1 MKYIKHLILLS
12 MLSLVLP
19 TVSHAQANNDQSEQS
34 NTAGKRKGKKK
45 KDKRKGKKKKGK
57 KKKDKRKGKKKKGKN
72 KATRGAKR
80 YPMKINARPL
90 VLPTG
95 LNEVSAALEHI
106 SNSQGKKD
114 FSTSGLAVT
123 FRRGI
128 IPNLEIGASTG
139 LALNPEVA
147 WASNF
152 TLRGG
157 YKIAGQRKGLAL
169 AAQVEIPLT
178 FGENQDVLS
187 SLSGGLAARYRFNK
201 RLAIYSGE
209 GLISLNLGKS
219 ASASINIPIGVGFQ
233 VNKQINLRAD
243 TRIVGFGGGNVTS
256 VADSLPLHLRGFYT
270 INRMMDAGLAL
281 KTDAVNDS
289 GWSAMAMFN
298 YRM

>member
-1 MKYIKHLILLS
+1 
-12 MLSLVLP
+12 
-19 TVSHAQANNDQSEQS
+19 
-34 NTAGKRKGKKK
+34 
-45 KDKRKGKKKKGK
+45 
-57 KKKDKRKGKKKKGKN
+57 
-72 KATRGAKR
+72 
-80 YPMKINARPL
+80 MKINARPL

-106 SNSQGKKD
+106 SNTQGKKD

-187 SLSGGLAARYRFNK
+187 SLSGGLAARYRLNK

-209 GLISLNLGKS
+209 GLISLRLGQS

-243 TRIVGFGGGNVTS
+243 TTIVGFGGKNVTS

-281 KTDAVNDS
+281 KTDAVNDN